1 MNNIWEKEKK
11 KLKMFEDGNDMY
23 EGIFKRIYI
32 NLEKLG

>member
-1 MNNIWEKEKK
+1 MNNIWEKDKK
-11 KLKMFEDGNDMY
+11 IKDVEDGNDMY